1 MAAILSD
8 DWAPSTAVDN
18 VDGKKFSTFAT
29 QENNTSSLAVEFTQD
44 IKKNPSTE
52 EAEEDDVCSHDTY
65 GMIKIIDDNEN
76 PPFSLDSLNPLP
88 LLSKVG
94 ESLKESLNPL
104 PLLSKAGS
112 KVGEGI
118 DSTILAFYG
127 TIEAASEAI
136 CGIGA
141 PVGLTDDEKRDWNPQ
156 IDGWKQTVKDVDGAL
171 TQTVKSIGEVVTKK
185 LISSDALETL
195 DVSASYNHDD
205 TTIDVNS
212 TLDSRNDEESKLN
225 GSTSDQR
232 SIEADERNTNDQ
244 AINKEEID
252 KSSTTKSWP
261 AFDQT
266 MIKVSEAM
274 AASTQ
279 QLLEQKVLLNGA
291 PEEIQQDF
299 YDAVSRTAL
308 LSAEVTAK
316 HAELELKR
324 IQLESLALQDQMQRL
339 SGDTF
344 DSTDDSMMP
353 ENNGYLFLCCRE
365 KSVVKESTPSIAS
378 ASASASI
385 KTEIFGQTTTLDAQ
399 PGCGFLAFLGLDKP
413 ELDDIIDVDT
423 EESSLD
429 SMPGPRS
436 PKVQAL
442 MDEIEEMKASCLNSY
457 AKLEPPT
464 EETTVT
470 ESEALTTRKQQ
481 LLLEQNEFLTG
492 APEETKKNYYKA
504 VSCSAMLNAEVIER
518 QAELDL
524 QKIQL
529 ESLQVEAQM
538 QQLVGDNDSS
548 HDSHVPEKRNTMFR
562 SFLGKVRT
570 KKTKGAGKK
579 NNIKARIAAE

>member
-8 DWAPSTAVDN
+8 DRAPCKAVD
-18 VDGKKFSTFAT
+18 VAESSMFA
-29 QENNTSSLAVEFTQD
+29 EFTAED
-44 IKKNPSTE
+44 IKMKNPST
-52 EAEEDDVCSHDTY
+52 EEDDVCSHDTY
-65 GMIKIIDDNEN
+65 GMIKIIDDEN

-88 LLSKVG
+88 LLFKVG
-94 ESLKESLNPL
+94 EALNPL

-112 KVGEGI
+112 KVGEGV

-141 PVGLTDDEKRDWNPQ
+141 PVGLNEDEKRDWNPQ
-156 IDGWKQTVKDVDGAL
+156 IDSWKQTVKDVDGAL

-185 LISSDALETL
+185 LTSCDESETL
-195 DVSASYNHDD
+195 DVSASYNQDD
-205 TTIDVNS
+205 TSIDVNS
-212 TLDSRNDEESKLN
+212 TLDSRNDDESKLH

-232 SIEADERNTNDQ
+232 SIEADERNPKNQ
-244 AINKEEID
+244 AIDKEVID
-252 KSSTTKSWP
+252 ESSVTKPRS

-274 AASTQ
+274 ATSTQ
-279 QLLEQKVLLNGA
+279 QLLEQKELLNGA
-291 PEEIQQDF
+291 PEEIKQDF
-299 YDAVSRTAL
+299 YEAVSRTAL

-316 HAELELKR
+316 QAELELKR

-344 DSTDDSMMP
+344 DSTEDSLVP
-353 ENNGYLFLCCRE
+353 ENDGYLYLCCRE
-365 KSVVKESTPSIAS
+365 KSVVKESTSSVAS
-378 ASASASI
+378 V
-385 KTEIFGQTTTLDAQ
+385 KTEILGNTTLDAQ
-399 PGCGFLAFLGLDKP
+399 PGCGFVSCLGLDKP

-423 EESSLD
+423 DESSLN
-429 SMPGPRS
+429 SMPDPRS
-436 PKVQAL
+436 PNPKVQAL

-457 AKLEPPT
+457 EKPEPPT

-470 ESEALTTRKQQ
+470 ESEAMATRKQQ
-481 LLLEQNEFLTG
+481 QLLQQNEFLTG

-504 VSCSAMLNAEVIER
+504 VSCSAMLNAEVVER

-524 QKIQL
+524 QRIQL
-529 ESLQVEAQM
+529 ESMKVEAQM
-538 QQLVGDNDSS
+538 QQLMM
-548 HDSHVPEKRNTMFR
+548 PEKRNTIFR

-570 KKTKGAGKK
+570 KKTKNPGTK
-579 NNIKARIAAE
+579 NNKVPIAAE